1 MKLQNMKNLANFIK
15 IIDRQTIAV
24 TLVALVCTYACL
36 KFGITVDLPFELV
49 AVAIVFPIVFTI
61 SSAFQRREGALAE
74 LAEFRANLM
83 AMFLAHRDWQ
93 RTDDINPQVRA
104 QLRRLHDAVRDSVQR
119 RDPATTRIVYGLFS
133 NLSLEQEA
141 MRNKGR
147 VSTSELARLNQYLRN
162 AIANFEKLRNVA
174 DYRTPVALRA
184 YTQVFLNVFP
194 VLFAPYFALV
204 SSQGWW
210 PLGFVMAILYS
221 LVLVGL
227 DNIQEGLENPFDGL
241 GIDDIQF
248 DGADDETW
256 FESAASVTPLT
267 LDERATLA
275 GAAQSH

>member
-1 MKLQNMKNLANFIK
+1 MKNLAHFVQ

-24 TLVALVCTYACL
+24 TVVALVCTYACL
-36 KFGITVDLPFELV
+36 RFGIIVDLPFELV

-83 AMFLAHRDWQ
+83 AMFLAHRDWH
-93 RTDDINPQVRA
+93 RSDDRSPHVRA
-104 QLRRLHDAVRDSVQR
+104 HLRKLHGAVRDCVQR
-119 RDPATTRIVYGLFS
+119 RDPATTRIVYDLFS
-133 NLSLEQEA
+133 SLSLEQEA
-141 MRNKGR
+141 MRAKGH

-162 AIANFEKLRNVA
+162 TIANFEKLRNVA
-174 DYRTPVALRA
+174 DYRTPIALRA

-241 GIDDIQF
+241 GIDDIHF
-248 DGADDETW
+248 DGTDDDSW
-256 FESAASVTPLT
+256 FESAASLT
-267 LDERATLA
+267 SVALEEHPAA
-275 GAAQSH
+275 AAAQAH